1 MNIDETMEKHGFR
14 VSASCAG
21 TASYVKWIKHEGKR
35 AYLTVTDL
43 SGDGMPGDLSEPVKV
58 GIFDL
63 RSGDELEPSR
73 DVDSLSAFLE
83 SLGE

>member
-1 MNIDETMEKHGFR
+1 MTIDDTMEKHGFR

-21 TASYVKWIKHEGKR
+21 KASYVKWIKHQGKR
-35 AYLTVTDL
+35 AYLTITDM
-43 SGDGMPGDLSEPVKV
+43 SGDGLPGALTEPVKV

-73 DVDSLSAFLE
+73 DVDSLDSYLE